1 MILIVGGAYQG
12 KLDFALSLTG
22 YRTEDFADGKSCSLE
37 ELKEARGVSDFHE
50 FVRRELEDAGKKR
63 QIPGQDGSAGK
74 KRQLPSPGSSSGEDA
89 AEREADFTGAFAR
102 RLAGALIR
110 ENPDLVIIADEI
122 GCGIIPMDEKERIY
136 RECAGRVCTELAAFS
151 GKVYRVS
158 CGIGVLIKG

>member
-63 QIPGQDGSAGK
+63 QM
-74 KRQLPSPGSSSGEDA
+74 PSPGSSSGEDA